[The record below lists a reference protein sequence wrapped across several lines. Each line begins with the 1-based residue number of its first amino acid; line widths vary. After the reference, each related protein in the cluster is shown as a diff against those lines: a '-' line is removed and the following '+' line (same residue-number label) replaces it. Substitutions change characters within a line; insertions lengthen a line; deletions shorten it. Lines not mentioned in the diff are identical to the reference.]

1 MAERPGTGLVAAVL
15 FRLRSSGRTLRRAS
29 IVGAWLSAT
38 ALLPNRTEAR
48 EAVAIDRVVVRFT
61 APEIGGAKRP
71 RFIYE
76 RVLSFEARLE
86 ALADVTF
93 RPSDEQPYRDVH
105 LRGALER
112 HVAETILESLQVV
125 PAPTPA
131 EIQERVQA
139 ARVSEAM
146 RAGGAQAISAAAR
159 AEGLEPREVLRV
171 MQRKARAS
179 LYLDRMVAPMLEP
192 SAAELQSLHQSG
204 RTPFSRDPYE
214 VIEGQLRRWYV
225 ARKLREAVLAY
236 YEGAR
241 ARVELVVVS
250 SR

>member
-1 MAERPGTGLVAAVL
+1 MVLLSLSFAEPGRAGEAPVAD
-15 FRLRSSGRTLRRAS
+15 SS
-29 IVGAWLSAT
+29 SAAAKLT
-38 ALLPNRTEAR
+38 
-48 EAVAIDRVVVRFT
+48 VDRVVVRFT

-86 ALADVTF
+86 ALADATF
-93 RPSDEQPYRDVH
+93 APTPELPYRDVH
-105 LRGALER
+105 LRSALER

-125 PAPTPA
+125 PALSTE

-146 RAGGAQAISAAAR
+146 RVGGAQALSNAAR
-159 AEGLEPREVLRV
+159 EDGLEPREVLRV

-179 LYLDRMVAPMLEP
+179 LYLDRMVAPMLQP
-192 SAAELQSLHQSG
+192 SPAELQSLHQSG

-214 VIEGQLRRWYV
+214 VIEEELERWYV
-225 ARKLREAVLAY
+225 ARKLREAVLSY

-241 ARVELVVVS
+241 ARVNLVVVPAD
-250 SR
+250 

>member
-1 MAERPGTGLVAAVL
+1 MRELWKAPR
-15 FRLRSSGRTLRRAS
+15 RSSQAAGVMVLLSLLTVEPSRAGEAQDVDQS
-29 IVGAWLSAT
+29 LAAD
-38 ALLPNRTEAR
+38 ALT
-48 EAVAIDRVVVRFT
+48 VDRVVVRFT

-93 RPSDEQPYRDVH
+93 APTQELPYRDVH
-105 LRGALER
+105 LRSALER

-125 PAPTPA
+125 PALSTE

-146 RAGGAQAISAAAR
+146 RVGGAQALSAAAR
-159 AEGLEPREVLRV
+159 EDGLEPREVLRV

-179 LYLDRMVAPMLEP
+179 LYLDRMVAPMLQP

-214 VIEGQLRRWYV
+214 VIEEELERWYV
-225 ARKLREAVLAY
+225 ARKLREAVLSY

-241 ARVELVVVS
+241 ARVELVVVAD
-250 SR
+250 